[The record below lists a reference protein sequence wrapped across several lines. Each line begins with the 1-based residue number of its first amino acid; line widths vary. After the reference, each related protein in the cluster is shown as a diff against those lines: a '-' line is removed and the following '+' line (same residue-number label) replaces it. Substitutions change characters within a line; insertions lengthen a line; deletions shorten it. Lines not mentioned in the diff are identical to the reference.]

1 MFLKKEYLYLKK
13 KKKWSSWVWKKGV
26 LKRKKKNSN
35 RQATISG
42 NPTRECLTCT
52 KNQQAPGCLLKKEAS
67 AKVKWPTCYLG
78 PWTVQTLARLVW
90 LGSLFPPSGQESSP
104 LPSALYHR
112 LNPPSSRPFQFPR
125 WAMGYQWEK
134 PN

>member
-1 MFLKKEYLYLKK
+1 MLKKKKEYLYFKK
-13 KKKWSSWVWKKGV
+13 KKLKFLGVEKGSI
-26 LKRKKKNSN
+26 KKKNSN
-35 RQATISG
+35 RQEIISG
-42 NPTRECLTCT
+42 NPTRECLIFT

-67 AKVKWPTCYLG
+67 AKVKRPTCYLG

-90 LGSLFPPSGQESSP
+90 LGSLFPLSGQESSP

-125 WAMGYQWEK
+125 
-134 PN
+134 